1 VLGPLGHWVSPSR
14 ADWALLLLVAGLSV
28 GAQLT
33 MTEALEHLTGATM
46 GIIQQLAVVVALA
59 GGIVLGER
67 LTPWSL
73 LGSVLT
79 LAGVAWIVLVS
90 LCRAPV
96 PDVEP

>member
-1 VLGPLGHWVSPSR
+1 
-14 ADWALLLLVAGLSV
+14 
-28 GAQLT
+28 
-33 MTEALEHLTGATM
+33 ME
-46 GIIQQLAVVVALA
+46 ALA

-79 LAGVAWIVLVS
+79 LAAVAWIVLVS
-90 LCRAPV
+90 SRRAPV

>member
-1 VLGPLGHWVSPSR
+1 
-14 ADWALLLLVAGLSV
+14 
-28 GAQLT
+28 
-33 MTEALEHLTGATM
+33 M
-46 GIIQQLAVVVALA
+46 VALA

-90 LCRAPV
+90 SRRAPV